1 MDKSN
6 DEKKELIPDTC
17 ICGRGRLRPGVTEY
31 ITKVEEGVLVIKNV
45 PALICDLCSEA
56 YLMPEA
62 SREIDKM
69 VKDFREGR
77 LLARPIA
84 AGEVDLRVKEAA
96 G

>member
-1 MDKSN
+1 MC
-6 DEKKELIPDTC
+6 E
-17 ICGRGRLRPGVTEY
+17 
-31 ITKVEEGVLVIKNV
+31 
-45 PALICDLCSEA
+45 ICDEA
-56 YLMPEA
+56 YLTPEA